1 MSVFKF
7 SRTHVFLPEVSTNF
21 QWEPLKMCNNVTIS
35 NKWLIMTIF
44 KINILSSAIEMF
56 VAEIFHYM

>member
-1 MSVFKF
+1 
-7 SRTHVFLPEVSTNF
+7 
-21 QWEPLKMCNNVTIS
+21 MCNNVTIS

-44 KINILSSAIEMF
+44 KINILSSAVELF